1 MFSLPSSLEITF
13 ASVESSTYLPSLSP
27 TRPNSLRPE
36 AVLIVPS
43 TPRAES
49 AQ

>member
-27 TRPNSLRPE
+27 SRPNSLRPE
-36 AVLIVPS
+36 AVLIVS
-43 TPRAES
+43 SAASAEN